1 MNPITLNGCR
11 MLKHGVKSPTGT
23 YTPCFY
29 SLGQI
34 YILPGNPVTREA
46 ITIYA
51 RRCKDLP
58 RELGNVQN
66 DSDTRMDFC
75 ENDRVRFWSGT
86 PEFNLLLPLA
96 KKL

>member
-11 MLKHGVKSPTGT
+11 MLKHGVKSPTGQ
-23 YTPCFY
+23 YTPCWY

-34 YILPGNPVTREA
+34 YTTPSHTETREA

-51 RRCKDLP
+51 RRKDLP
-58 RELGNVQN
+58 RDLGNVQN
-66 DSDTRMDFC
+66 DSDMQTDYF